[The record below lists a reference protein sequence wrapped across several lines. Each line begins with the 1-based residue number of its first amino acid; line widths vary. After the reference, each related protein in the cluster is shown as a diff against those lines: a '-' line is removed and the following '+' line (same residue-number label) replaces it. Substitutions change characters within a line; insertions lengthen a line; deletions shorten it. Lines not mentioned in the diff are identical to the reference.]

1 MKEAELIFVP
11 LPSIGHLV
19 STLEF
24 AKRLIDRNDRI
35 SIAVLVMKLPLFPHV
50 DAYTKSVA
58 AAQPRIRL
66 IELPQVDSPP
76 LNLRKSCSEY
86 FNYLFVESQ
95 VANVRHVVSEIVL
108 SRSNSDSVRVTGLVV
123 DMFCVSFTDIAIE
136 LGLPSYVYFASNTG
150 FLSVLMDIPTHQD
163 EIEES
168 SNSELL
174 IPGIVNPVP
183 VSVLPQSLFTI
194 NKDGYSTYIKLA
206 QKFKNVNGILVNTFF
221 ELEQYAVNS
230 FSGGLNPPV
239 YTIGPV
245 LDLQGQ
251 PNPNLDEE
259 QCRKNLKWL
268 DDQPES
274 SVVFLCFGSG
284 GCFGPA
290 QVKEMAIGL
299 EESEHKFLWS
309 LRLSPPNNEVPGN
322 DDADIFPEGFL
333 ERIRGRGM
341 ICGWAPQIEVL
352 AHRAIGGF
360 VSHCGWNSILESLW
374 YGVPI
379 MTWPLYA
386 EQQLNAFRMVKE
398 LGLAVELRLDSKSD
412 NGDLVTAAEISRA
425 VRCVMDGDSEIRKKV
440 KNMADISRKSL
451 MDGGSSF
458 VSVKQFIDLV
468 LCGDTSGRVK

>member
-24 AKRLIDRNDRI
+24 TKRLIDRDDRI

-299 EESEHKFLWS
+299 EQK
-309 LRLSPPNNEVPGN
+309 
-322 DDADIFPEGFL
+322 
-333 ERIRGRGM
+333 
-341 ICGWAPQIEVL
+341 
-352 AHRAIGGF
+352 
-360 VSHCGWNSILESLW
+360 
-374 YGVPI
+374 
-379 MTWPLYA
+379 
-386 EQQLNAFRMVKE
+386 QQLNAFRMVKE

-451 MDGGSSF
+451 LDGGSSF

>member
-1 MKEAELIFVP
+1 MKKAELIFVP

-24 AKRLIDRNDRI
+24 AKRLIDRDDRI
-35 SIAVLVMKLPLFPHV
+35 LIVVLVMKLPLFPHV

-76 LNLRKSCSEY
+76 PQLRKSCIEY
-86 FNYLFVESQ
+86 FNYLLVESQ
-95 VANVRHVVSEIVL
+95 VANVRHVVSQIVL

-123 DMFCVSFTDIAIE
+123 DMFCVFFSDIATE
-136 LGLPSYVYFASNTG
+136 LGLPSYVYFAPNTG
-150 FLSVLMDIPTHQD
+150 TLSLLMDIATHQ
-163 EIEES
+163 EEFEES
-168 SNSELL
+168 SESELL
-174 IPGIVNPVP
+174 IAGIVNPVP
-183 VSVLPQSLFTI
+183 VSVLPQSLFT
-194 NKDGYSTYIKLA
+194 KHKESYSTYIKRA

-221 ELEQYAVNS
+221 ELEQYAVKS

-259 QCRKNLKWL
+259 QCRKIFKWL

-274 SVVFLCFGSG
+274 SVVLLCFGSG
-284 GCFGPA
+284 GSFGPA

-299 EESEHKFLWS
+299 EQSEHKFLWS
-309 LRLSPPNNEVPGN
+309 LRLSPPNNEVAGN
-322 DDADIFPEGFL
+322 EDGDIFPEGFL

-341 ICGWAPQIEVL
+341 ICGWDPQVEFL
-352 AHRAIGGF
+352 AHKAIGGF

-379 MTWPLYA
+379 VTWPLYA

-398 LGLAVELRLDSKSD
+398 LGLAVELRLDSRSD
-412 NGDLVTAAEISRA
+412 IGDLVTADEIARA
-425 VRCVMDGDSEIRKKV
+425 VGCVMDGDSEIRKKV
-440 KNMADISRKSL
+440 KKMAEISRKSL

-458 VSVKQFIDLV
+458 VSIGQFIDLNF
-468 LCGDTSGRVK
+468 K